1 MNKTKITVTDF
12 KEAEALIAECDQCI
26 AEGRVDN
33 FASYEEG
40 VRDALNWALYGF
52 DKPSV
57 GREV

>member
-1 MNKTKITVTDF
+1 MITVRDSYLE
-12 KEAEALIAECDQCI
+12 EAEALIAECDQCI

-40 VRDALNWALYGF
+40 VRDALSWLLFNGQ